1 LESVSRGTRWRRLDG
16 SNIVR
21 CGQIVSKSDVGRPA
35 ARTVAGGILI
45 SRLLGL
51 VREASLATFFGAGP
65 HADVFRTALRGPNI
79 LQNLLG
85 EQTLSASFIPVY
97 SRLLAEGRREEAG
110 RFAGAIFGLLLA
122 VTAGLSLL
130 GAILAEP
137 LVTLLSAGY
146 LGDAARVAAGEATV
160 DRFPLAVAAVRIV
173 FPMAGLLALSAW
185 CLGVLNSHRR
195 FFLPYLA
202 PALWNAAIIAVL
214 WWVGAPMLAGNGGDG
229 IGPAVARDRLLI
241 AACIGALVG
250 GLLQFGVQ
258 LPLVFRLLRGFR
270 LSLSTRV
277 RGVGE
282 CLRSFAPLAA
292 SRGAV
297 QLSGYLDQ
305 LLASF
310 LVAGAQAALGW
321 AFLPYF
327 LPVSLFALS
336 VAAAE
341 LPELSRLGERR
352 SADELRQR
360 LVASWRLMLY
370 PMMAAAIGYLLL
382 GFLVVAVLYRR
393 GEFGAE
399 DHWLVAVVLAT
410 YSLGLPASGSS
421 RLFTNLFYAIGRTR
435 VPARIAVE
443 RVVLSAIAGAGLML
457 WLDRYPVAGL
467 MADSPPETRLHL
479 GAVGLAAASAL
490 AAWYELARLSAAVR
504 RQLGQLEL
512 PLGYAGRLLGSA
524 VVAAVPALAAWRW
537 SPLPMLPTAL
547 AGLVAYAAGYL
558 ILTRLAGISEASHW
572 LSRSRRR
579 TDEEER

>member
-1 LESVSRGTRWRRLDG
+1 MSESNG
-16 SNIVR
+16 
-21 CGQIVSKSDVGRPA
+21 GRPA
-35 ARTVAGGILI
+35 ASKVAGGILI

-65 HADVFRTALRGPNI
+65 HADVFRTALRGPSI

-85 EQTLSASFIPVY
+85 EQSLSASFIPVY
-97 SRLLAEGRREEAG
+97 SRLLAENRHREAG

-122 VTAGLSLL
+122 ATGALSLL
-130 GAILAEP
+130 GMLLAEP

-146 LGDAARVAAGEATV
+146 LADAARVAAGEATV

-185 CLGVLNSHRR
+185 CLGILNSHRR

-202 PALWNAAIIAVL
+202 PAVWNAAIIAVL
-214 WWVGAPMLAGNGGDG
+214 WWIGAPLLADSVAGGLSV
-229 IGPAVARDRLLI
+229 PARDRLLI
-241 AACIGALVG
+241 AACVGALAG
-250 GLLQFGVQ
+250 GFLQFAVQ
-258 LPLVFRLLRGFR
+258 LPSVFRLLEGFR
-270 LSLSTRV
+270 LSFSVRV
-277 RGVGE
+277 RGVAE
-282 CLRSFAPLAA
+282 CLRNFAPLAA

-310 LVAGAQAALGW
+310 LVAGAQASLGW

-341 LPELSRLGERR
+341 LPELSRLDVQDGG
-352 SADELRQR
+352 DELRRR
-360 LVASWRLMLY
+360 LVAGWRLMMF
-370 PMMAAAIGYLLL
+370 PMIAATIGYLLL

-399 DHWLVAVVLAT
+399 DHLLVALVLAA

-421 RLFTNLFYAIGRTR
+421 RLFTNLFYALGQTR

-443 RVVLSAIAGAGLML
+443 RVVLSALVGAGLMI
-457 WLDRYPVAGL
+457 WLDRYAVSAL
-467 MADSPPETRLHL
+467 MPQAPLVPRLYL

-490 AAWYELARLSAAVR
+490 AAWYELVRLTVAVR
-504 RQLGQLEL
+504 RQVGRPGL
-512 PLGYAGRLLGSA
+512 PLGYAAGLLGA
-524 VVAAVPALAAWRW
+524 AVAAAIPALAAWRW
-537 SPLPMLPTAL
+537 SPLPLLPTAL
-547 AGLVAYAAGYL
+547 AALALYAVGYL
-558 ILTRLAGISEASHW
+558 ALTRLAGISEAAHW
-572 LSRSRRR
+572 LSRGRRS
-579 TDEEER
+579 TDEESE

>member
-1 LESVSRGTRWRRLDG
+1 MSESGG
-16 SNIVR
+16 
-21 CGQIVSKSDVGRPA
+21 GRPA
-35 ARTVAGGILI
+35 ASKVAGGILI
-45 SRLLGL
+45 SRLFGL

-97 SRLLAEGRREEAG
+97 SRLLAEGRQHEAG

-122 VTAGLSLL
+122 AAGALSLL
-130 GAILAEP
+130 GALFAEP

-146 LGDAARVAAGEATV
+146 LADAARVAAGEATV

-214 WWVGAPMLAGNGGDG
+214 WWLGAPLLAAAGSDGVPLAG
-229 IGPAVARDRLLI
+229 RDRLLL
-241 AACIGALVG
+241 AACVGALVG
-250 GLLQFGVQ
+250 GLLQFCVQ
-258 LPLVFRLLRGFR
+258 LPAVFRLLRGFR
-270 LSLSTRV
+270 LSLSVRV

-282 CLRSFAPLAA
+282 CLRNFAPLAA

-341 LPELSRLGERR
+341 LPELSRLDVREGG
-352 SADELRQR
+352 DELRRR
-360 LVASWRLMLY
+360 LVAGWRLMLF
-370 PMMAAAIGYLLL
+370 PMMAATIGYLLL

-399 DHWLVAVVLAT
+399 DHWLVALVLAA
-410 YSLGLPASGSS
+410 YSIGLPASGSS

-443 RVVLSAIAGAGLML
+443 RVVLSAVLGAGMML
-457 WLDRYPVAGL
+457 WLDRFAVAALMPAAPPV
-467 MADSPPETRLHL
+467 PRLYL

-490 AAWYELARLSAAVR
+490 AAWYELVRLSVAVR
-504 RQLGQLEL
+504 REVGSPGL
-512 PLGYAGRLLGSA
+512 PLGYAVGLLTAA
-524 VVAAVPALAAWRW
+524 VVAALPALAVWRW
-537 SPLPMLPTAL
+537 SPLPLLPTAL
-547 AGLVAYAAGYL
+547 AALALYAAGYL
-558 ILTRLAGISEASHW
+558 AVTRLAGISEAAHW
-572 LSRSRRR
+572 LSRRSGS
-579 TDEEER
+579 TDEERE

>member
-1 LESVSRGTRWRRLDG
+1 MTEPDG
-16 SNIVR
+16 
-21 CGQIVSKSDVGRPA
+21 GRPA
-35 ARTVAGGILI
+35 ASKVAGGILI

-65 HADVFRTALRGPNI
+65 HADVFRTALRGPSI

-97 SRLLAEGRREEAG
+97 SRLLAEGRRQDAG
-110 RFAGAIFGLLLA
+110 RFAGAVFGLLLA
-122 VTAGLSLL
+122 ATGGLSLL
-130 GAILAEP
+130 GMLLAEP
-137 LVTLLSAGY
+137 LVTVLSAGY
-146 LGDAARVAAGEATV
+146 LSDAARVAAGEAAV
-160 DRFPLAVAAVRIV
+160 DRFPLAVRAVRIV

-202 PALWNAAIIAVL
+202 PAVWNAAIIAVL
-214 WWVGAPMLAGNGGDG
+214 WWVGTPLFAEAGAAGLAP
-229 IGPAVARDRLLI
+229 PARDRILI
-241 AACIGALVG
+241 AACVGALAG
-250 GLLQFGVQ
+250 GLLQLAVQ
-258 LPLVFRLLRGFR
+258 LPSVFRVLEGFR
-270 LSLSTRV
+270 LSFSTRA
-277 RGVGE
+277 RGVTE
-282 CLRSFAPLAA
+282 CLRNFAPLAA

-341 LPELSRLGERR
+341 LPELSRLDPDDGREALRR
-352 SADELRQR
+352 R
-360 LVASWRLMLY
+360 LVIGWRQMLF
-370 PMMAAAIGYLLL
+370 PMMAAAVGYLLL

-399 DHWLVAVVLAT
+399 DHWLVVLVLAA
-410 YSLGLPASGSS
+410 YSLGLPASGTS
-421 RLFTNLFYAIGRTR
+421 RLFTNLFYALGATR

-443 RVVLSAIAGAGLML
+443 RVALSAVAGAGLML
-457 WLDRYPVAGL
+457 WLDRFAVAAV
-467 MADSPPETRLHL
+467 MPAAPAAPRLYL

-490 AAWYELARLSAAVR
+490 AAWYELARLVFAVR
-504 RQLGQLEL
+504 RQVGRPGL
-512 PLGYAGRLLGSA
+512 PLGYAAGLMA
-524 VVAAVPALAAWRW
+524 AAVAAALPALALWRW
-537 SPLPMLPTAL
+537 SPLPLLPTAL
-547 AGLVAYAAGYL
+547 GALALYAAGYL
-558 ILTRLAGISEASHW
+558 ALTRLAGISEAARW
-572 LSRSRRR
+572 LPRRR
-579 TDEEER
+579 

>member
-1 LESVSRGTRWRRLDG
+1 MSESDG
-16 SNIVR
+16 
-21 CGQIVSKSDVGRPA
+21 GRPA
-35 ARTVAGGILI
+35 ASKVAGGILI

-97 SRLLAEGRREEAG
+97 SRLLADGRQRDAG

-122 VTAGLSLL
+122 ATGGLSLL
-130 GAILAEP
+130 GMVLAEP
-137 LVTLLSAGY
+137 LVTVLSAGY
-146 LGDAARVAAGEATV
+146 LADAQRVAAGEAAV
-160 DRFPLAVAAVRIV
+160 DRFPLAVRAVRIV

-202 PALWNAAIIAVL
+202 PAVWNAAIIATL
-214 WWVGAPMLAGNGGDG
+214 WWFGGPLLGGDG
-229 IGPAVARDRLLI
+229 GGLSLEQRDGLLI
-241 AACIGALVG
+241 AACVGALVG
-250 GLLQFGVQ
+250 GLLQFAVQ
-258 LPLVFRLLRGFR
+258 LPAVFRLLEGFR
-270 LSLSTRV
+270 LSVSARV
-277 RGVGE
+277 RGVRE
-282 CLRSFAPLAA
+282 CLRNFAPLAA

-341 LPELSRLGERR
+341 LPELSRLDERQA
-352 SADELRQR
+352 ADEMRRR
-360 LVASWRLMLY
+360 LVVGWRLMLF
-370 PMMAAAIGYLLL
+370 PMMAAALGYLLL

-393 GEFGAE
+393 GQFGVE
-399 DHWLVAVVLAT
+399 DHWLVALVLAA

-421 RLFTNLFYAIGRTR
+421 RLFTNLFYALGRTR

-443 RVVLSAIAGAGLML
+443 RVVLSALLGLGLML
-457 WLDRYPVAGL
+457 WLDRYAVATL
-467 MADSPPETRLHL
+467 MPSAPTEPRLYL

-490 AAWYELARLSAAVR
+490 AAWYELARLAVAVR
-504 RQLGQLEL
+504 RQIGRLGL
-512 PLGYAGRLLGSA
+512 PLGYAAGLAGAA
-524 VVAAVPALAAWRW
+524 VAAAVPALAAWRW
-537 SPLPMLPTAL
+537 LPLPLLPTAL
-547 AGLVAYAAGYL
+547 VALATYGACYL
-558 ILTRLAGISEASHW
+558 ALTRAAGISEAARW
-572 LSRSRRR
+572 LSRRR
-579 TDEEER
+579 

>member
-1 LESVSRGTRWRRLDG
+1 MSESPG
-16 SNIVR
+16 
-21 CGQIVSKSDVGRPA
+21 GRPA
-35 ARTVAGGILI
+35 ASKVAGGILI

-97 SRLLAEGRREEAG
+97 SRLLAQGRAHEAG

-122 VTAGLSLL
+122 ATGGLTLL
-130 GAILAEP
+130 GVLLAEP
-137 LVTLLSAGY
+137 LVTVLSAGY
-146 LGDAARVAAGEATV
+146 LADAQRVAAGEATV
-160 DRFPLAVAAVRIV
+160 DRFPLAVAAVRVV

-185 CLGVLNSHRR
+185 CLGILNSHRR

-214 WWVGAPMLAGNGGDG
+214 WWVGAPLLAAAGSDG
-229 IGPAVARDRLLI
+229 VSLADRDGLLI
-241 AACIGALVG
+241 AACIGALAG
-250 GLLQFGVQ
+250 GLLQFAVQ
-258 LPLVFRLLRGFR
+258 LPSVFRLLEGFR
-270 LSLSTRV
+270 LSLSLRV

-282 CLRSFAPLAA
+282 CLRNFGPLAA

-310 LVAGAQAALGW
+310 LAAGAQAALGW

-341 LPELSRLGERR
+341 LPELSRLDER
-352 SADELRQR
+352 DGGGQLRRR
-360 LVASWRLMLY
+360 LVAGWRLMLF
-370 PMMAAAIGYLLL
+370 PMMPAAVGYLLL
-382 GFLVVAVLYRR
+382 SYPVVTVLYRR
-393 GEFGAE
+393 GAFGAE
-399 DHWLVAVVLAT
+399 DHWLVALVLAA

-421 RLFTNLFYAIGRTR
+421 RLFTNVFYALGATR

-443 RVVLSAIAGAGLML
+443 RVVLSALLGLGLMV
-457 WLDRYPVAGL
+457 WLDRFAVAALMPEAPPV
-467 MADSPPETRLHL
+467 PRLYL

-490 AAWYELARLSAAVR
+490 AAWYELARLSVAVR
-504 RQLGQLEL
+504 RRIGRPGL
-512 PLGYAGRLLGSA
+512 PLGYAGRLL
-524 VVAAVPALAAWRW
+524 AAALAAALPALAVWRW
-537 SPLPMLPTAL
+537 SPLPQLVTAL
-547 AGLVAYAAGYL
+547 AALGLYGAGYL
-558 ILTRLAGISEASHW
+558 ALTRLAGISEAARW
-572 LSRSRRR
+572 LSRRRPT
-579 TDEEER
+579 TDEERE